1 VFALTALVLVSVVLV
16 DSRAMTG
23 SLSALRLGNGA
34 VYTCKTNKERRQPL
48 PTIGQQQSAALA
60 VVLHWKPLG
69 APIN

>member
-1 VFALTALVLVSVVLV
+1 
-16 DSRAMTG
+16 MTG